1 MGKNEILMWK
11 QCRAFA
17 LELNS
22 SENKEKITSVLY
34 GERLYVG
41 CGDGRVECYGDEKLY
56 SFQGFELEFDYLES
70 CDVAEKVLAI
80 ERFDDGGLNEFLV
93 VGNERNLKIWKIRN
107 RGSTKEILEGRC
119 SEEYEYVC
127 VKECKNVH
135 PCILNSLSFNND
147 KQFLLSSDYLKIN
160 LWKPEKIDGCFT
172 IVDVKPHK
180 YSDLMFVINSTKF
193 SKEMNMVFGYSTSS
207 GEIHINDLRLASKSL
222 EALTI
227 DGVDVDGIEGAVR
240 SISDFQFVD
249 SNLILARSLNSVTL
263 YDQRNAKNCI
273 FTTMLCDDMDEI
285 NAVYESDAVYAR
297 FRISCSNNY
306 GFTGGFKDVVHVVN
320 LADGSKEDFKVP
332 CETKNVEKKDKLKL
346 VSSSGDR
353 FVVAC
358 EDRLLEYQ
366 RVW

>member
-1 MGKNEILMWK
+1 MGNNRIPMWK
-11 QCRAFA
+11 QCRAFT

-22 SENKEKITSVLY
+22 LDNKEKATSVLY
-34 GERLYVG
+34 GENLYVG
-41 CGDGRVECYGDEKLY
+41 CGDGRVSCYGDRKLY

-80 ERFDDGGLNEFLV
+80 ERFDDGGLNELLI
-93 VGNERNLKIWKIRN
+93 VGNERNLKVWKVRN
-107 RGSTKEILEGRC
+107 KGATREILEGKYA
-119 SEEYEYVC
+119 EEYECVC

-135 PCILNSLSFNND
+135 PCILNSLSLNND
-147 KQFLLSSDYLKIN
+147 KQYLLSSDYLKIN

-207 GEIHINDLRLASKSL
+207 GEIRVNDLRLSSKSL
-222 EALTI
+222 ETLTI
-227 DGVDVDGIEGAVR
+227 DGVDVDGIEGAVK

-263 YDQRNAKNCI
+263 YDMRNPKNNI
-273 FTTMLCDDMDEI
+273 FTTILCDDTDEI
-285 NAVYESDAVYAR
+285 SSVYESDAVYAR
-297 FRISCSNNY
+297 FRICCSDRH
-306 GFTGGFKDVVHVVN
+306 GFTGGFRDTVHIIN
-320 LADGSKEDFKVP
+320 LLDGSKEDLLVP
-332 CETKNVEKKDKLKL
+332 CDPKNMEKKDKLKL
-346 VSSSGDR
+346 VSSSGEN

-358 EDRLLEYQ
+358 EDKILEY
-366 RVW
+366 RHV